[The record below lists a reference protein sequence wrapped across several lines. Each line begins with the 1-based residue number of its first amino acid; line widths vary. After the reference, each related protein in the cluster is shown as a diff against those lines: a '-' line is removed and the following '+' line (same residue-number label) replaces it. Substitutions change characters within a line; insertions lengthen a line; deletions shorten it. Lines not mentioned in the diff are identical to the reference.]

1 MDEMVVIDIETTG
14 LDPDTNKIIGV
25 SSVLLKSNKVTG
37 LKFQTWCNSPRDIDK
52 KALEILGKKFEFFE
66 DQPSLDDVIIG
77 LDDFINNRRV
87 VAKNPSFCSDFLY
100 KAGLS
105 TGIKIEEA
113 LGIVRNNLEGM
124 SPYDYDDY
132 GWNDWLEGPLKR
144 IMPCC
149 QYLEDDFDTML
160 VGKFLE
166 ISFNGNLQ
174 VQIESVDWYDD

>member
-1 MDEMVVIDIETTG
+1 
-14 LDPDTNKIIGV
+14 
-25 SSVLLKSNKVTG
+25 
-37 LKFQTWCNSPRDIDK
+37 
-52 KALEILGKKFEFFE
+52 
-66 DQPSLDDVIIG
+66 
-77 LDDFINNRRV
+77 
-87 VAKNPSFCSDFLY
+87 
-100 KAGLS
+100 
-105 TGIKIEEA
+105 
-113 LGIVRNNLEGM
+113 M

-149 QYLEDDFDTML
+149 QYLKDDFDTML